1 MSSKNELPGMVGKGV
16 EQVSID
22 AVNDAIVDYV
32 KLRDLRIELLAK
44 EVDAK
49 VVLITVLRD
58 NAKKIGVDKDGSI
71 VYRHDALVVTLRHGK
86 DELKVKNTANEE
98 NED

>member
-1 MSSKNELPGMVGKGV
+1 MVGKGV

-32 KLRDLRIELLAK
+32 KLRDKRMEWLKK

-49 VVLITVLRD
+49 TVLITVLREH
-58 NAKKIGVDKDGSI
+58 KKEIGVDKDGAM

-86 DELKVKNTANEE
+86 DELKVKNTDEE
-98 NED
+98 ELNED